1 MSIKYLL
8 DTNII
13 SEATRQ
19 SPNVNV
25 VRKLTEHQRETA
37 TASVVMHELLSG
49 CLRLAESQKRQFLLE
64 YINQIPL
71 KMPILNYDLQA
82 AQWHAQERA
91 RLSKIGKTPAFV
103 DGQIASIAFCNNL
116 ILVTNNVSDFRFF
129 NDLEIENWFVNS
141 GEG

>member
-37 TASVVMHELLSG
+37 TGSVVMHELLSG
-49 CLRLAESQKRQFLLE
+49 CLRLVSSQKRQFLLE
-64 YINQIPL
+64 YIQ
-71 KMPILNYDLQA
+71 DLRNCHKGH
-82 AQWHAQERA
+82 W
-91 RLSKIGKTPAFV
+91 
-103 DGQIASIAFCNNL
+103 
-116 ILVTNNVSDFRFF
+116 
-129 NDLEIENWFVNS
+129 
-141 GEG
+141 

>member
-19 SPNVNV
+19 TPNVNV
-25 VRKLTEHQRETA
+25 ARKLTDYQLETA
-37 TASVVMHELLSG
+37 TGSVVMHELLSG
-49 CLRLAESQKRQFLLE
+49 CLRLVESQKRQFLIE
-64 YINQIPL
+64 YINQIPF
-71 KMPILNYDLQA
+71 KMPILSYDLQA

-91 RLSKIGKTPAFV
+91 RLSKIGKTPAFA

-116 ILVTNNVSDFRFF
+116 ILVTNNVSDFELF
-129 NDLEIENWFVNS
+129 NNLIIENWFVNN
-141 GEG
+141 GEY

>member
-19 SPNVNV
+19 TPNVNV
-25 VRKLTEHQRETA
+25 ASKLTDYQLETA
-37 TASVVMHELLSG
+37 TGSVVMHELLFG
-49 CLRLAESQKRQFLLE
+49 CLRLVKSQKRQFLIE
-64 YINQIPL
+64 YINQIPF
-71 KMPILNYDLQA
+71 KMPILSYDLQA

-91 RLSKIGKTPAFV
+91 RLSKIGKTPAFA

-116 ILVTNNVSDFRFF
+116 TLVTNNVSDFEFF
-129 NDLEIENWFVNS
+129 NDLVLENWFIS
-141 GEG
+141 

>member
-1 MSIKYLL
+1 MSVKYLL

-25 VRKLTEHQRETA
+25 VLKLTEHQRETA
-37 TASVVMHELLSG
+37 TGSVVMHELLSG
-49 CLRLAESQKRQFLLE
+49 CLRLAESQKRRFLLE

-71 KMPILNYDLQA
+71 KMPILNYDLQS

-91 RLSKIGKTPAFV
+91 RLSRIGKTPAFV
-103 DGQIASIAFCNNL
+103 DGQIASIAYCNNL
-116 ILVTNNVSDFRFF
+116 VLVTNNISDFQFF
-129 NDLEIENWFVNS
+129 DGLRIENWFVS
-141 GEG
+141 KDGI

>member
-25 VRKLTEHQRETA
+25 VRKLTELQRETA
-37 TASVVMHELLSG
+37 TGSVVMHELLSG
-49 CLRLAESQKRQFLLE
+49 CLRLVSSQKRQFLLE

-116 ILVTNNVSDFRFF
+116 ILVTNNVSDFQFF
-129 NDLEIENWFVNS
+129 DNLIIENWFVS
-141 GEG
+141 KGAV

>member
-19 SPNVNV
+19 NPNVNV
-25 VRKLTEHQRETA
+25 VKKLTEHQLETA
-37 TASVVMHELLSG
+37 TGSVVMHELLFG
-49 CLRLAESQKRQFLLE
+49 CLRLVESQKRRLLLE

-71 KMPILNYDLQA
+71 KMTILNYDLKA
-82 AQWHAQERA
+82 AQWHAQKRA
-91 RLSKIGKTPAFV
+91 RLSKMGKTPAFI
-103 DGQIASIAFCNNL
+103 DGQIASIAYSNNL
-116 ILVTNNVSDFRFF
+116 ILVTNNVSDFEFF
-129 NDLEIENWFVNS
+129 NDLTVENWFFSS

>member
-1 MSIKYLL
+1 LSIKYLL

-25 VRKLTEHQRETA
+25 VRKLTELQRETA
-37 TASVVMHELLSG
+37 TGSVVMHELLSG
-49 CLRLAESQKRQFLLE
+49 CLRLVSSQKRQFLLE

-116 ILVTNNVSDFRFF
+116 ILVTNNVSDFQFF
-129 NDLEIENWFVNS
+129 DNLIIENWFVS
-141 GEG
+141 KGAV

>member
-37 TASVVMHELLSG
+37 TGSVVMHELLSG
-49 CLRLAESQKRQFLLE
+49 CLRLVSSQKRQFLLE

-91 RLSKIGKTPAFV
+91 RLSQIGKTPAFV
-103 DGQIASIAFCNNL
+103 DGQIASIAYSNNL
-116 ILVTNNVSDFRFF
+116 ILVTNNVSDFEFF
-129 NDLEIENWFVNS
+129 NGLSIENWFVS
-141 GEG
+141 KGEG

>member
-19 SPNVNV
+19 IPNVNV
-25 VRKLTEHQRETA
+25 FKKLTEHQRETA
-37 TASVVMHELLSG
+37 TGSVVMHELLSG
-49 CLRLAESQKRQFLLE
+49 CLRLVESRKRQFLLE

-82 AQWHAQERA
+82 AQWHAQERS
-91 RLSKIGKTPAFV
+91 RLSNIGKTPAFV
-103 DGQIASIAFCNNL
+103 DGQIASIAYSNNL
-116 ILVTNNVSDFRFF
+116 VLVTNNVSE
-129 NDLEIENWFVNS
+129 L
-141 GEG
+141 